1 MTSKRRDEILVGLLL
16 LVTVIIGLGGTI
28 WIARGGLSS
37 GYTMYSR
44 FPWGS
49 GLKQGQAVQL
59 AGIQIGFVDDV
70 KLDPNGTILVTMSLE
85 KQHQIPL
92 GTTASIKASGI
103 FGDQLVALQPTSELK
118 GYMRARDTIPVGPG
132 TPQIDELLGKG
143 DSIAANVVALT
154 DEARAQFI
162 TEGGARELR
171 QTLAQ
176 VTKLVAQLSAVTASQ
191 SEQLTRTQEQLR
203 HTLASIDST
212 KVDSSVRNIQAM
224 TAGFEQLAREL
235 RETNGKLQAVTDKIS
250 NGNGTVG
257 RLMND
262 PTVYSRMDSLLAH
275 MDSLVV
281 DLKKN
286 PRRYIN
292 LRIF

>member
-1 MTSKRRDEILVGLLL
+1 MTSKRRDEVLVGLLL
-16 LVTVIIGLGGTI
+16 LFAIAVGLGGTI

-37 GYTMYSR
+37 GYKMYAN

-59 AGIQIGFVDDV
+59 AGVQIGFVDDV
-70 KLDPNGTILVTMSLE
+70 VLVPDGTISVTMSLE
-85 KQHQIPL
+85 KKHRIPL
-92 GTTASIKASGI
+92 GTTASIKPSGI
-103 FGDQLVALQPTSELK
+103 FGDQLVALQPVDHSN
-118 GYMRARDTIPVGPG
+118 GYMPIGDTIPVGPG
-132 TPQIDELLGKG
+132 TPQVDDLLTKG
-143 DSIAANVVALT
+143 DSIAADVSALT
-154 DEARAQFI
+154 SEARTQFV

-176 VTKLVAQLSAVTASQ
+176 VTRLVAQLSAISAAQ

-203 HTLASIDST
+203 RTLASIDST
-212 KVDSSVRNIQAM
+212 KVDSSVKNVQAM
-224 TAGFEQLAREL
+224 TAGFEKLASEL
-235 RETNGKLQAVTDKIS
+235 RDTNGKLQLVMDKVS
-250 NGNGTVG
+250 NGNGTMG

-262 PTVYSRMDSLLAH
+262 PAVYARMDSLLAH

>member
-1 MTSKRRDEILVGLLL
+1 MTSRRRDEVLVGLLL
-16 LVTVIIGLGGTI
+16 LFTILIGLGGTI

-49 GLKQGQAVQL
+49 GLKKGQAVQL

-70 KLDPNGTILVTMSLE
+70 QLDSNGTIVVTMSLD
-85 KQHQIPL
+85 KKHQIPL

-103 FGDQLVALQPTSELK
+103 FGDQLVALQPTRERT
-118 GYMRARDTIPVGPG
+118 GYMKARDTIPVGPG
-132 TPQIDELLGKG
+132 TPQIDELFGKG

-154 DEARAQFI
+154 NEARAQFI

-171 QTLAQ
+171 QTLTQ
-176 VTKLVAQLSAVTASQ
+176 VTKLVAQLSAVTTAQ
-191 SEQLTRTQEQLR
+191 SEQLTKTQEQLR
-203 HTLASIDST
+203 RTLASIDST
-212 KVDSSVRNIQAM
+212 KVDSSVRNVQAM

-235 RETNGKLQAVTDKIS
+235 RDTNGKLQAVTDKIS

-262 PTVYSRMDSLLAH
+262 PAVYSRMDSLLAH